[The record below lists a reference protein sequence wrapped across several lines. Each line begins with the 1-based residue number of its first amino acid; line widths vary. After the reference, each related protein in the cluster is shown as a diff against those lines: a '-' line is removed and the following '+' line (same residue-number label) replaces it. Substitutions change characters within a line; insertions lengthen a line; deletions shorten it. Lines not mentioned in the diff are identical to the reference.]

1 MNILSND
8 SSSSAIYVVI
18 SSLVGIILTGVS
30 LNFLGS
36 ELYGLWV
43 LILTILILGM
53 FGENGLGLPII
64 RLINLD
70 NAKKNQEVITT
81 CIIPI
86 ALVIFLINVALILVN
101 QPFINYINNS
111 GFDIAHK
118 ELVLPLMGIVVSI
131 FLLSIIPSS
140 FLIGYKKLHLVNY
153 IKALSRIL
161 QLLIALLLFK
171 YSFNL
176 WSVILALLVYQLSV
190 LFFSVVLTLK
200 IFKFKICYQQFFNK
214 SLFQE
219 LARVGYKII
228 IGRIV
233 GLAGDPLFKYSLGA
247 FLGLKY
253 VAFFDVAF
261 KINSIITQVPLVALK
276 GRMPVFTKLIDG
288 KLESNVAKVMRKIDL
303 QIVFY
308 VIPMFLFTF
317 LFSEYFMKLWLLMEY
332 DYRMR
337 HALLFLMPTLSMYIF
352 ANARELFLISKGD
365 SLTTLGAYSINA
377 FTLVFILIV
386 IYVFLPKA
394 NFYVFMSAY
403 CFAHLCGSL
412 FIYQRYN
419 HLNLYEKK

>member
-8 SSSSAIYVVI
+8 ASSSAIYVAI

-70 NAKKNQEVITT
+70 NAKKNQQVITT
-81 CIIPI
+81 CIIPVT
-86 ALVIFLINVALILVN
+86 LVIFLINFALILVN
-101 QPFINYINNS
+101 QQFINYVDNS
-111 GFDIAHK
+111 EFDIAHK
-118 ELVLPLMGIVVSI
+118 ELVLPIMGIIVSI

-140 FLIGYKKLHLVNY
+140 FLIGYKKLYLVNY
-153 IKALSRIL
+153 IKAFSRVM
-161 QLLIALLLFK
+161 QLLTALILFK

-176 WSVILALLVYQLSV
+176 WSVILALLSYQLSV
-190 LFFSVVLTLK
+190 LFFSVILTLK
-200 IFKFKICYQQFFNK
+200 IIKFKTCYQQFFNK
-214 SLFQE
+214 NLFLE

-247 FLGLKY
+247 FLGLNY
-253 VAFFDVAF
+253 VTFFDVAF
-261 KINSIITQVPLVALK
+261 KLNSLITQVPLVALK
-276 GRMPVFTKLIDG
+276 GRMPVFTKLIDK
-288 KLESNVAKVMRKIDL
+288 KLESDVTKVMQKIDL
-303 QIVFY
+303 QILFY
-308 VIPMFLFTF
+308 VIPMFLFSF
-317 LFSEYFMKLWLLMEY
+317 FFSEYFMKLWLLNEY

-337 HALLFLMPTLSMYIF
+337 HALLFLMPTLSIYIF

-377 FTLVFILIV
+377 FTLVFILIG
-386 IYVFLPKA
+386 IYFFLPKA
-394 NFYVFMSAY
+394 TFYILMGAY
-403 CFAHLCGSL
+403 CFAHFCGSA